1 LHRDTLGNGE
11 MVHKPT
17 KDRGRSFLA
26 EVELRP
32 LSIEDNRG
40 LEPLGLALGEGR
52 GSLNILG
59 LKKDTVYKWVRNRQ
73 MPAHWVGRLLKF

>member
-1 LHRDTLGNGE
+1 
-11 MVHKPT
+11 MVQKPT

-59 LKKDTVYKWVRNRQ
+59 LKKTRFINGSGIVKYQ
-73 MPAHWVGRLLKF
+73 LIGSAGF